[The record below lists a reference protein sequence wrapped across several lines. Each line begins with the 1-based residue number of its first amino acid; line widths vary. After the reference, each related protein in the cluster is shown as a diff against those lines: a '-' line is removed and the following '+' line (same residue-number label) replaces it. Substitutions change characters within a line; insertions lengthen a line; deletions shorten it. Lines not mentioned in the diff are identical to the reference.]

1 MGGRLVPWLAD
12 WWFVCFV
19 CVNLSFGVGEWWNMV
34 HGAAPRMTRGQLFG
48 DHGPASRG
56 VWLGG
61 LLAGWCKGRLD
72 IGCPTYLHSDKPE
85 DVSAQQ

>member
-12 WWFVCFV
+12 WWFVCLRVLF
-19 CVNLSFGVGEWWNMV
+19 LRVGEWGIV
-34 HGAAPRMTRGQLFG
+34 IHGAAPRMTRGQVFG

-72 IGCPTYLHSDKPE
+72 LGCLTYVHANKPE
-85 DVSAQQ
+85 DVAGQQ